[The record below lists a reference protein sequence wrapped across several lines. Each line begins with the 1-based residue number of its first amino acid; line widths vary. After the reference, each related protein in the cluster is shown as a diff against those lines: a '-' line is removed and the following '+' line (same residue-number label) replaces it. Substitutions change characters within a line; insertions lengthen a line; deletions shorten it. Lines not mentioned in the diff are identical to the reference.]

1 MGDTTQGV
9 GKKSGLVT
17 AKNTDIYVLYLGKG
31 GAVLTFIYFL
41 LKYRVLKDWLLFR
54 AQFPLFLC
62 CFPPLCEYP
71 WTKPLKQWLQE
82 Y

>member
-41 LKYRVLKDWLLFR
+41 LKYRVLKDWLLFVLS
-54 AQFPLFLC
+54 FPFFYAVFLLFVSILGQN
-62 CFPPLCEYP
+62 P
-71 WTKPLKQWLQE
+71 
-82 Y
+82 